1 MAEALEFVMKKTLLA
16 AAVIAGLGVSGCQ
29 SNSPGDRALTGGAL
43 AGATGAVVAAAA
55 GANTSTTLGVAAASA
70 AGGALVG
77 AATAPQRNCV
87 NQFGE
92 RVPCP

>member
-1 MAEALEFVMKKTLLA
+1 MKKILVA
-16 AAVIAGLGVSGCQ
+16 AALVAGLGLSGC
-29 SNSPGDRALTGGAL
+29 NSTDPGDRALTGGAIG
-43 AGATGAVVAAAA
+43 AATGAVVAAAA
-55 GANTSTTLGVAAASA
+55 GANPGTTLGVAAASA

-77 AATAPQRNCV
+77 AATTPRCV